1 LVLPLDQCHKGRKL
15 ECQVAPGTLDANAS
29 VWFAGAYNS
38 ARAMAFRVISP
49 RRIYQEIALQIRD
62 HIENGEFASGSR
74 LPSERELA
82 QQLKVSRPSIR
93 EALIALEVEGL
104 VEVRTGAGVFVCK
117 PKRTFPYH
125 ASSEG
130 PLEIMRARISIE
142 GETAALAARY
152 MRTPQIRELTKIL
165 EAMDPDLHPDEPHL
179 PADRAFHLYIAEN
192 AGNSVLVR
200 IVAELFDARH
210 SPLGLQF
217 GKHFENIAT
226 WRQALAEH
234 QLVVKALA
242 SRNPQAAREAMQ
254 THLRRAH
261 NRLTRRIEKREK

>member
-1 LVLPLDQCHKGRKL
+1 LTIAIKEENLSVKSP
-15 ECQVAPGTLDANAS
+15 PGTLDANTS

-38 ARAMAFRVISP
+38 SRAMAFRVIP
-49 RRIYQEIALQIRD
+49 PHRIYQEIALQIRD

-93 EALIALEVEGL
+93 EALIALEVEGF

-142 GETAALAARY
+142 GETAALAARH

-165 EAMDPDLHPDEPHL
+165 EAMDPDLHPEDPHL

-217 GKHFENIAT
+217 EKHFENPAS

-254 THLRRAH
+254 RHLRRAH
-261 NRLTRRIEKREK
+261 NRLTRRLEKREK

>member
-1 LVLPLDQCHKGRKL
+1 
-15 ECQVAPGTLDANAS
+15 
-29 VWFAGAYNS
+29 
-38 ARAMAFRVISP
+38 MAFRVIPP
-49 RRIYQEIALQIRD
+49 RRIYQEIALQIRA
-62 HIENGEFASGSR
+62 HIESGEFAGGAR

-82 QQLKVSRPSIR
+82 QQLKVSRPSVR

-117 PKRTFPYH
+117 PQRAFPYH

-142 GETAALAARY
+142 GETAAMAARNT
-152 MRTPQIRELTKIL
+152 RAPQIRELERIL
-165 EAMDPDLHPDEPHL
+165 EAMDPDRNTQGSHL

-217 GKHFENIAT
+217 EKHFENVNT

-234 QLVVKALA
+234 KLVISALA
-242 SRNPQAAREAMQ
+242 SRDPDSARQSMQ
-254 THLRRAH
+254 QHLRKSH
-261 NRLTRRIEKREK
+261 NRLTRQIESKLQKNR